1 MEKENIEVEEKAL
14 QYVAKAADG
23 SMRDALSLLD
33 QCIAFYLGQK
43 LTYENV
49 LDVLG
54 AVDNEIFSRL
64 TRQIINGDVVS
75 CINLL
80 DEIIMQGRELGQ
92 FVNDFIWYLRNLML
106 IKTSDEASEI
116 IDASQERIQS
126 LKEEADMVDNR
137 CNYEIY

>member
-1 MEKENIEVEEKAL
+1 M
-14 QYVAKAADG
+14 AKAADG

-49 LDVLG
+49 LEVLG

-80 DEIIMQGRELGQ
+80 DEIIMQ
-92 FVNDFIWYLRNLML
+92 
-106 IKTSDEASEI
+106 
-116 IDASQERIQS
+116 
-126 LKEEADMVDNR
+126 
-137 CNYEIY
+137 